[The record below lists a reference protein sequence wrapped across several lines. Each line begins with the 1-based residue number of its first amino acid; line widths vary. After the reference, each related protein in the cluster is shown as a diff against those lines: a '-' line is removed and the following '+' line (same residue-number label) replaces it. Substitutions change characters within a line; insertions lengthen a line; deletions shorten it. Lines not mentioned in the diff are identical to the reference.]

1 MNPLINPTPFVGR
14 CAAILAALLPLCTP
28 VHLRAAGT
36 VSALTESA
44 LRFAMT
50 GGGDV
55 VFDVSGTVALANPI
69 VVDSDTRLIC
79 TDHSV
84 ILSGSGGTVPVRHF
98 TVQSGVTLEI
108 TGLWL
113 VNGSNNFGGSINNAG
128 TLVLNSCVF
137 SNNMAA
143 GADGVTGTAGTS
155 EGNTGGKGG
164 DGWYGF
170 PASGGAIYSS
180 ASLIVNTCT
189 FVTNRVYGGKG
200 GVGGAGGSGLSINGN
215 GGNGGLGATA
225 YGGAIFANGSLEIT
239 DTLFRFNNAVGG
251 DGGAGGIAGTN
262 TSAMAGYQG
271 TGEAGGAGKG
281 GAVFAGDYTIAR
293 CTFDRNNAFGGN
305 AGDAGEAMNNG
316 PAGRNGADALGGGLV
331 LTGMGELVNC
341 TFYRNS
347 AVGGSGGDGGTGGFQ
362 GGNGGNGGNAFGGS
376 AHFTGEGTIQNCTFS
391 TGGVYPGTN
400 GAAGD
405 GSYVGVAGSLGLACG
420 GNLANSGLN
429 SLNLAN
435 SILSSAIGS
444 SNTFGA
450 FLNGGYNLST
460 DNSPATLPSGSKY
473 RTTTQLGLVAL
484 ANNGGP
490 TPTMAIP
497 INSIAV
503 DAISIDAPTTD
514 QRGVLRPQG
523 GGYDI
528 GAFEYT
534 QRPTISTQP
543 ASQTVNE
550 GATVT
555 FTVGTSFSDP
565 SIVYQWLLDGSEL
578 MDETNSTLRITDV
591 AVTDTGVY
599 SVILSNLLGSVTSSN
614 AVLTVISEGP
624 PVFTSQPT
632 NLTVA
637 KGGTAIFKCQATGN
651 PAPGYRWY
659 FNGTNLLNSATNT
672 QTVASADTNKAGF
685 YCVVITNVHGSV
697 TSSVATL
704 SLISAPWIITQPV
717 SQVAT
722 NGQTASFSIVPGA
735 ASPAPAIQWYS
746 SSNHLIRGATGTTCS
761 LYASPTNEG
770 KYFVVLTNTAGSCTS
785 AIVTLSVVG
794 PPTFLVQP
802 TNLTIRLG
810 SNAVFTAS
818 ATGIPMPSYQ
828 WLSNNVPVPGA
839 TSNTLT
845 ILNAQTNAAA
855 SYSVVISNTI
865 GALLSTNA
873 ALTVQYAPAIV
884 QQPANTTTTNGQTA
898 SLSLV
903 AGGVPTP
910 ECRWYRNGSPS
921 APVATA
927 NPWTILSATSTNA
940 GMYFAVVSN
949 SFGSATSYLA
959 SITVLV
965 PAQILTQPSNIVA
978 MQGATV
984 TNSVQIAGNPTPLCQ
999 WKFNGNI
1006 LTNETRTTLILS
1018 NVQPSNAG
1026 SYSVSVINSLFS
1038 TNSINA
1044 TLTVITNIPGKAVMQ
1059 VGASDP
1065 KISIKSEVGR
1075 IYILQY
1081 KPWLNSDQPWLNIT
1095 SSMGTGG
1102 VIVLEDPYPPG
1113 LEGYYRVMVQ

>member
-1 MNPLINPTPFVGR
+1 MNPSINPTPFVGR
-14 CAAILAALLPLCTP
+14 CAAILAVLLPLCVP

-36 VSALTESA
+36 VSDATESA

-79 TDHSV
+79 TNHAV

-113 VNGSNNFGGSINNAG
+113 ANGSNNYGGSINNAG

-137 SNNMAA
+137 SNNMAV
-143 GADGVTGTAGTS
+143 GADGITGTAGTS

-180 ASLIVNTCT
+180 GSLTVNTCT
-189 FVTNRVYGGKG
+189 FVTNRVYGGNG
-200 GVGGAGGSGLSINGN
+200 GAGGAGGSGLSINGN

-225 YGGAIFANGSLEIT
+225 YGGAIFADGSLEIT

-262 TSAMAGYQG
+262 TSALAGYQG

-281 GAVFAGDYTIAR
+281 GAVFAGDYSIAR

-305 AGDAGEAMNNG
+305 AANAGEAMNNG
-316 PAGRNGADALGGGLV
+316 PTGRNGADALGGGLV
-331 LTGMGELVNC
+331 LTGTGEMVNC

-347 AVGGSGGDGGTGGFQ
+347 AVGGKGGDGGTGGFQ
-362 GGNGGNGGNAFGGS
+362 GGTGGDGGYAFGGS
-376 AHFTGEGTIQNCTFS
+376 AHFTGQGTVQNCTFS

-405 GSYVGVAGSLGLACG
+405 GPYVGKAGNMGIACG

-429 SLNLAN
+429 SPTLAN
-435 SILSSAIGS
+435 SILSSALGS
-444 SNTFGA
+444 SNTFGS
-450 FLNGGYNLST
+450 FLNGGCNLST
-460 DNSPATLPSGSKY
+460 DNSPATLPAGSKY
-473 RTTTQLGLVAL
+473 RTASQLGLVAL

-503 DAISIDAPTTD
+503 DAIPSGAPATD
-514 QRGVLRPQG
+514 QRGVIRPQG
-523 GGYDI
+523 YGADI
-528 GAFEYT
+528 GAFEYS
-534 QRPTISTQP
+534 QRPSISSQP

-550 GATVT
+550 GATVS
-555 FTVGTSFSDP
+555 FTVGTSFPDP

-578 MDETNSTLRITDV
+578 TDETNSTLRITDV
-591 AVTDTGVY
+591 NVSDAGIY

-614 AVLTVISEGP
+614 ATLTVIAEGP

-637 KGGTAIFKCQATGN
+637 KGGIATFKCQATGN

-659 FNGTNLLNSATNT
+659 FNGTNLLNSTTNS
-672 QTVASADTNKAGF
+672 QAVASADTNKAGS

-704 SLISAPWIITQPV
+704 SLISKPWIITQPV
-717 SQVAT
+717 NQVVT
-722 NGQTASFSIVPGA
+722 NGQTASFSIVPGM
-735 ASPAPAIQWYS
+735 ASPVPSIQWYS
-746 SSNHLIRGATGTTCS
+746 GSNHLIRGATSATYS
-761 LYASPTNEG
+761 LDANPTNEG
-770 KYFVVLTNTAGSCTS
+770 KYFVILTNTSGSCTS
-785 AIVTLSVVG
+785 TIVTLQVVS
-794 PPTFLVQP
+794 PPMFVVQP
-802 TNLTIRLG
+802 TNLTIHLG
-810 SNAVFTAS
+810 SNALFTAS
-818 ATGIPMPSYQ
+818 ATGVPGPTYQ
-828 WLSNNVPVPGA
+828 WLSNNVPIPGA
-839 TSNTLT
+839 TSNALS
-845 ILNAQTNAAA
+845 ILNARTNAAA
-855 SYSVVISNTI
+855 TYSVAVSNTY
-865 GALLSTNA
+865 GLLVSTNA
-873 ALTVQYAPAIV
+873 VLTVQYAPVIV

-903 AGGVPTP
+903 AGGVPMP
-910 ECRWYRNGSPS
+910 VCRWYRNGSPS

-927 NPWTILSATSTNA
+927 NPWIIPGADSSNA

-965 PAQILTQPSNIVA
+965 PAQILTQPFNIVA
-978 MQGATV
+978 MQGANV
-984 TNSVQIAGNPTPLCQ
+984 TNWVQVAGNPAPLCQ
-999 WKFNGNI
+999 WRFNGSI
-1006 LTNETRTTLILS
+1006 LTNETRTSLILS
-1018 NVQPSNAG
+1018 NIQPSNAG
-1026 SYSVSVINSLFS
+1026 SYSVTVINSLYA
-1038 TNSINA
+1038 TNSSSA
-1044 TLTVITNIPGKAVMQ
+1044 TLTVITNVPGKAVIQ
-1059 VGASDP
+1059 VGPSDAR
-1065 KISIKSEVGR
+1065 ISIKSEVGR
-1075 IYILQY
+1075 IYTLQY
-1081 KPWLNSDQPWLNIT
+1081 KPELNSEQPWLNMD
-1095 SSMGTGG
+1095 SAMGTGG
-1102 VIVLEDPYPPG
+1102 VITLEDPYPPE